1 MLIKYTYSRYS
12 KYTIGFDLHSRHILS
27 KKNSRRCGLTASL
40 HHLNPG
46 NLQQEQQ
53 KNTKHTQKQG
63 VTLKNKVHPWTQLVP
78 NLYYMDGFD
87 QLKLLIHRQMGT
99 IITQIT
105 QERTV
110 NAKGLKMKTL
120 VSRSQT

>member
-1 MLIKYTYSRYS
+1 MVLYLVSQLRT
-12 KYTIGFDLHSRHILS
+12 HSLDKG
-27 KKNSRRCGLTASL
+27 KKMECGLTASL

-46 NLQQEQQ
+46 NLHQEQQ
-53 KNTKHTQKQG
+53 KNTKHSLEEKQG

-87 QLKLLIHRQMGT
+87 QLKLLIHKQRGT
-99 IITQIT
+99 NITQIT
-105 QERTV
+105 QEMTINV
-110 NAKGLKMKTL
+110 KGLKMKTL